1 MAGHRQG
8 ADFVHLY
15 RRHGVRVQTGGS
27 DQWGNITAGA
37 THPLPHPA
45 SALLC
50 SGPLVSTRQRR
61 GCV

>member
-1 MAGHRQG
+1 MPLLFPECRQG

-37 THPLPHPA
+37 TL
-45 SALLC
+45 SFSQDSL
-50 SGPLVSTRQRR
+50 
-61 GCV
+61 

>member
-1 MAGHRQG
+1 MPLRRQG

-37 THPLPHPA
+37 SPPPPT
-45 SALLC
+45 SAGQCTLC
-50 SGPLVSTRQRR
+50 IM
-61 GCV
+61 